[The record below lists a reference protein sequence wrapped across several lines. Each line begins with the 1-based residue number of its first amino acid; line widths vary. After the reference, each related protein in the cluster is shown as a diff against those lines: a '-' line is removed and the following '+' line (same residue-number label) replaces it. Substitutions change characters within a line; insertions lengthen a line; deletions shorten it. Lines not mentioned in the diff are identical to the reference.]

1 MKDNANAMLNSCIN
15 KPDFKPDYKVE
26 SSNDFCTGEPLGNT
40 NYHNFYGEHD
50 KLDTVEEIVNFDNT
64 SPLEIGRY
72 QPHSNDNVIT
82 LKNTLSNI
90 IKKCES

>member
-1 MKDNANAMLNSCIN
+1 MKLLN
-15 KPDFKPDYKVE
+15 KTKEYKLA
-26 SSNDFCTGEPLGNT
+26 F
-40 NYHNFYGEHD
+40 
-50 KLDTVEEIVNFDNT
+50 TVEEIVNFDNT